1 MYLSIGIVR
10 AIVDELQRQGVALGS
25 ICERAELAEDELAN
39 AELRLPLDRGTR
51 VLGAAW
57 ELSPTPAIGLYIGVA
72 APIGALHVVGHLIT
86 TPANTREAIQ
96 LFLRYSALVW
106 DGGVFCFCEQGELA
120 RFGYEHPF
128 ADSPFERFAAECALT
143 FVLKRGLQL
152 SGGDKR
158 PREVHFRHAAPPYV
172 AEYER
177 IFACPVRFGQPAN
190 QLLFDRALLDVPQP
204 HRDDS
209 LCELLCER
217 ADQLLAVQSATDR
230 LGERI
235 IELLK
240 LRPEDAAPTRIAH
253 SLGLTPRSL
262 QRRLQASQLS
272 LSRLVD
278 AARRDVACA
287 SLRMPDAAIKDIA
300 YRLGFSEP
308 SAFHRA
314 FKRWTGMTPAQFRE
328 SVVPSAANR

>member
-10 AIVDELQRQGVALGS
+10 AVIDELQRHGVAS
-25 ICERAELAEDELAN
+25 DVMCARAGLEPAELAN

-51 VLGAAW
+51 VLAAAW
-57 ELSPTPAIGLYIGVA
+57 ELSPTPAIGLHIGCS
-72 APIGALHVVGHLIT
+72 APVGALHIVGHLVT

-106 DGGVFCFCEQGELA
+106 DGGVFCFSERGSVA
-120 RFGYEHPF
+120 RFSYEHPV
-128 ADSPFERFAAECALT
+128 AGSPFERFAAECALT

-152 SGGDKR
+152 SGADNR
-158 PREVHFRHAAPPYV
+158 PDEVQLRHAAPPY
-172 AEYER
+172 ASEYER
-177 IFACPVRFGQPAN
+177 IFRCPVLFSQAAN
-190 QLLFDRALLDVPQP
+190 QLVFDTRLLDVPQP

-209 LCELLCER
+209 LCELLRER
-217 ADQLLAVQSATDR
+217 ADALLARESSADH
-230 LGERI
+230 LSERI
-235 IELLK
+235 VELLK
-240 LRPEDAAPTRIAH
+240 LHPKDTDAARIARR
-253 SLGLTPRSL
+253 LGLSPRSL
-262 QRRLQASQLS
+262 QRRLHGANLS

-287 SLRMPDAAIKDIA
+287 SLRHAHAAIKDIA

-328 SVVPSAANR
+328 SSAR